1 MKLSNINIKKRLEKK
16 QKIYFFSKQVMSKSV
31 WFLFKSVDKM
41 KRTHQKRKAN
51 CRTWKNRSQKIYLN
65 IFFTMAFKGV
75 WNNATPFNYC
85 LFVPVTTRLKSLLKF
100 DFSLTKKSEKILKK
114 DSTQI
119 QFKFKT
125 MLYSNA
131 LYIAQLYITQ
141 QSYYLKRR
149 AGQFPYCTFHS

>member
-1 MKLSNINIKKRLEKK
+1 
-16 QKIYFFSKQVMSKSV
+16 
-31 WFLFKSVDKM
+31 
-41 KRTHQKRKAN
+41 
-51 CRTWKNRSQKIYLN
+51 
-65 IFFTMAFKGV
+65 MAFKGV
-75 WNNATPFNYC
+75 WNNATPFNYW

-131 LYIAQLYITQ
+131 LYIAQKTQ